1 MIVGVARV
9 DLDIPENDSLK
20 GKRSV
25 VKPLVLKV
33 MNKFKLHAAEVDQLD
48 AHQSATIGLTLCGN
62 DQRHV
67 NTVLSKAVDWIEHSQ
82 FEANV
87 TDIEMEFLNVL

>member
-9 DLDIPENDSLK
+9 ELEIADNDSLK

-25 VKPLVLKV
+25 IKPIIVKL
-33 MNKFKLHAAEVDQLD
+33 MNKFSLHAAEVGRLD
-48 AHQSATIGLTLCGN
+48 AHEAATIGLVLCGN

-67 NTVLSKAVDWIEHSQ
+67 NEVLSKAVDWLENHQ
-82 FEANV
+82 FDAHV
-87 TDIEMEFLNVL
+87 ADVEMEFIPMG

>member
-1 MIVGVARV
+1 MIVGIARV
-9 DLDIPENDSLK
+9 DLEIPENDSLK

-25 VKPLVLKV
+25 VKPIVLKV
-33 MNKFKLHAAEVDQLD
+33 MNKFHIHAAEVDDLD
-48 AHQSATIGLTLCGN
+48 SHDSAVIGLTLVGN

-67 NTVLSKAVDWIEHSQ
+67 NSVLSKAVDWIEHHQ

-87 TDIEMEFLNVL
+87 VDIETEFMHVL